1 MTYFH
6 YNQMSTEPN
15 VPNSLTVGRRATARL
30 EEAILLAL
38 EEHRDQGYLNTLRLA
53 ERIGWDNDGMPS
65 RYSEYDEI

>member
-1 MTYFH
+1 M
-6 YNQMSTEPN
+6 PN
-15 VPNSLTVGRRATARL
+15 PLTVGRRATTRL